1 MLKAISKTLNL
12 TPNFIV
18 TKLIKEQFIGGDVL
32 FKGAFRRGIHFL
44 ENSTVPGEIN
54 INITVFW

>member
-1 MLKAISKTLNL
+1 M
-12 TPNFIV
+12 
-18 TKLIKEQFIGGDVL
+18 GGDVL

-44 ENSTVPGEIN
+44 ENSTVPGGIN